1 MAKVFDPTD
10 LDHEVDVASTSSKD
24 LEINTGAKTI
34 RITLHNNIVN
44 TPTGALSGV
53 TGKCVYS
60 KLKEI
65 WKTDNN
71 LNKHKFPIQMIYEAS
86 FVWINGWGPYEDAN
100 SRDLIRD
107 AGFQENDGRENACI
121 ISLGAMDAATDQP
134 YYTNDFTLEFN
145 ENKIDF
151 TFAGEMNEN
160 IQTKGTGGSPDDS
173 GYLKVFL
180 REEQKTFA
188 SYDLIVEQ
196 SLPALKFEAYRL
208 PLANGDDSLKAI
220 DNDTTISGD
229 AGSESG
235 VTYSELTIDYIVG
248 ALFETADDTTGGASD
263 DGNYAIGDVVQDG
276 VGRWARC
283 TGAGTIGD
291 DSQAY
296 ASFAG
301 TSTWE
306 AYPGERQIGATYY
319 AFNRILDVED
329 VGNTKA
335 RLKEIHSWAQWK
347 LRQTSDINDDVG
359 GDTFGS
365 VKGNIALQFTDFI
378 GDTLHTKPGVFID
391 GYDTNDKND
400 IRSWDITVDAEDTD
414 NSWKGVNSEYA
425 PLTSTERQYPFVAAG
440 NINFSQNFVDEV
452 DNTTRYTMYF
462 QYIKSQ
468 AMTALKVTGSSG
480 ADCTLDWTG
489 ADAGLL
495 DFLASGDYISISG
508 FTTETGNNGMYSI
521 TGAPTS
527 NTVTA
532 TKVDGVNPTD
542 EATGDSCTVL
552 ENPFESPK
560 ATIVDNNSAADID
573 GEITAASIGFD
584 FDYTNNN
591 QEGRSANS
599 DAPIYVVA
607 IAYDGAQ
614 YVLASHTITES
625 TGQNIPVN
633 AVDELNYENP

>member
-10 LDHEVDVASTSSKD
+10 LSHIVDASGTTED
-24 LEINTGAKTI
+24 LEIQTGAKTI
-34 RITLHNNIVN
+34 EITTDGNIINNE
-44 TPTGALSGV
+44 TGALTGV

-65 WKTDNN
+65 WKTDDD

-86 FVWINGWGPYEDAN
+86 FVWINGWGPLDQAT
-100 SRDLIRD
+100 RDLIRD
-107 AGFQENDGRENACI
+107 AGFQETDGRENACI

-134 YYTNDFTLEFN
+134 YYTNDFTLEFD
-145 ENKIDF
+145 ETKVDF
-151 TFAGEMNEN
+151 TFAGEINEN
-160 IQTKGTGGSPDDS
+160 ITTKGTGGSPDDS

-188 SYDLIVEQ
+188 SYDLISEQ
-196 SLPALKFEAYRL
+196 GLAALKFEAYRL
-208 PLANGDDSLKAI
+208 PVANGDDSLKAI
-220 DNDTTISGD
+220 DDDTAISGD
-229 AGSESG
+229 VGSESG
-235 VTYSELTIDYIVG
+235 VTYSELTVDYING
-248 ALFETADDTTGGASD
+248 GRFETASLTGGAGSD
-263 DGNYAIGDVVQDG
+263 GIYAVDDVVQDG
-276 VGRWARC
+276 DGRWARC
-283 TGAGTIGD
+283 TSTGD
-291 DSQAY
+291 AITAVQSY
-296 ASFAG
+296 ASFGG
-301 TSTWE
+301 TSVWE
-306 AYPGERQIGATYY
+306 AYPGERQVGSNYY
-319 AFNRILDVED
+319 AFNRIIDVED
-329 VGNTKA
+329 TGNDKA
-335 RLKEIHSWAQWK
+335 RLKEIHSWTQWK
-347 LRQTSDINDDVG
+347 CRQTADINDDVG

-400 IRSWDITVDAEDTD
+400 IRNWDITVDAEDVDAGLVGLDT
-414 NSWKGVNSEYA
+414 A
-425 PLTSTERQYPFVAAG
+425 PLTSTEREFPFVAAG

-468 AMTALKVTGSSG
+468 VMTALKVSGSSG

-495 DFLASGDYISISG
+495 DFLQSGDYISISG
-508 FTTETGNNGMYSI
+508 FTTETGNNGLYSI
-521 TGAPTS
+521 TGAPTT

-532 TKVDGVNPTD
+532 SKVDGVNPAD

-573 GEITAASIGFD
+573 GEISAASIGFD

-591 QEGRSANS
+591 QEGRTADSN
-599 DAPIYVVA
+599 APIYVVA

-614 YVLASHTITES
+614 YVIASHTITKS
-625 TGQNIPVN
+625 TGQNVPVN